1 LYNLS
6 ADFSLWFIPLCL
18 ALAVGI
24 SWFLYFKNPLNI
36 ENKWIKW
43 SLNGLR
49 FLSVFMLLFLL
60 LGILIKSTNK
70 QVKKPIVVIATDN
83 SESIITNKFG
93 AEYKANLQNKINQ
106 LVSNLKDNYE
116 VKTIAFGNEIQP
128 DSALTF
134 KQKQSNL
141 EAVLNEIENNYSN
154 QNLGAVI
161 MATDGIYTKGN
172 SPLESAKNLK
182 VPFYTVALGDSN
194 QQRDALI
201 KNVRYNQIVFAGNE
215 FEVEIDLAA
224 FDFLNQ
230 PSLVQISHKGQ
241 SVFKQNITI
250 DNKTFFKTIKAKL
263 PTSTEGSQHFTVNI
277 TKQNNEISYVNNQLD
292 FFVDVIKSKQKI
304 LIVGLCPHPDL
315 SALKQAINQNQ
326 NYEASIV
333 LFNEASNDLIKKYDV
348 VIAHQL
354 PGFRNEAMP
363 LVKYMIDSKTPCFFV
378 LTNRTGF
385 AQLNQLQSSL
395 QFSAPQITST
405 AATAGFNAGNSSLY
419 FDETTA
425 KQIADFPPL
434 QVAYGKYSLNA
445 QSQLVLKQ
453 QIGYVLT
460 NEPMLSIDNASNLAF
475 LMGEG
480 FWKWRLFDFDKNNSQ
495 VITSDLIAKVIQS
508 IALKADKSFFKVK
521 PIKQKF
527 DESENIVFDAQIYN
541 QSYELQNTEDI
552 SLIIKNAQGKQFDYS
567 FSKIDKSYTANL
579 GQLPVGTYTYSA
591 KSVNLPTNRGETKS
605 GNFIVQALQAELTQT
620 RADYQLLNT
629 LANDTKGQFYTY
641 ANMDK
646 ISENITA
653 NENIQA
659 VSYTNS
665 KLDELI
671 NNKWIFFIILLLL
684 SMEWFIRK
692 WNGSI

>member
-6 ADFSLWFIPLCL
+6 AEFSLWFIPLCL
-18 ALAVGI
+18 ALAAGI

-49 FLSVFMLLFLL
+49 FLSVFVLLFLL
-60 LGILIKSTNK
+60 LGVLIKSTNK
-70 QVKKPIVVIATDN
+70 QVKKPIVVIAADN

-106 LVSNLKDNYE
+106 LVNNLKDNYE
-116 VKTIAFGNEIQP
+116 VKTIAFGNDIQP

-277 TKQNNEISYVNNQLD
+277 TKQNNEISYVNNQFD

-326 NYEASIV
+326 NYEASII

-363 LVKYMIDSKTPCFFV
+363 LVKYIIDSKTPCFFV

-385 AQLNQLQSSL
+385 AQLNQLQNSL

-527 DESENIVFDAQIYN
+527 DEGENIVFDAQIYN

-567 FSKIDKSYTANL
+567 FSKTDKSYTANL

-591 KSVNLPTNRGETKS
+591 KSINQKEIKT

-646 ISENITA
+646 IPENIIA

-671 NNKWIFFIILLLL
+671 NNKWIFFFILLLL

>member
-1 LYNLS
+1 MYNLS
-6 ADFSLWFIPLCL
+6 AEFSLWFIPLCL
-18 ALAVGI
+18 VLAAGI

-43 SLNGLR
+43 SLNVLR

-70 QVKKPIVVIATDN
+70 QVKKPIIVIAADN
-83 SESIITNKFG
+83 SESIVTNKFG

-106 LVSNLKDNYE
+106 LVNNLKDDYE
-116 VKTIAFGNEIQP
+116 VKTIAFGNEIKP

-141 EAVLNEIENNYSN
+141 ESVLNEIENNYSN

-172 SPLESAKNLK
+172 SPLEIAKNLK

-263 PTSTEGSQHFTVNI
+263 PTSTEGSQHFTVTI
-277 TKQNNEISYVNNQLD
+277 TKQNNEISYVNNQFD

-363 LVKYMIDSKTPCFFV
+363 LVKYIFDSKTPCFFV

-385 AQLNQLQSSL
+385 AQLNQLQNSL

-527 DESENIVFDAQIYN
+527 DEGENIVFDAQIYN

-567 FSKIDKSYTANL
+567 FSKTDKSYTANL

-591 KSVNLPTNRGETKS
+591 KSINQKETKS

>member
-1 LYNLS
+1 MYNLS
-6 ADFSLWFIPLCL
+6 AEFSLWFIPLCL
-18 ALAVGI
+18 VLAAGI

-70 QVKKPIVVIATDN
+70 QVKKPIVVIAADN
-83 SESIITNKFG
+83 SESVITNKFG

-241 SVFKQNITI
+241 SIFKQNITI

-263 PTSTEGSQHFTVNI
+263 PTSTEGSQHFTVTI
-277 TKQNNEISYVNNQLD
+277 TKQNNEISYVNNQFD

-333 LFNEASNDLIKKYDV
+333 LFNEANNDLIKKYDV

-363 LVKYMIDSKTPCFFV
+363 LVKYIIDSKTPCFFV

-385 AQLNQLQSSL
+385 AQLNQIQNSL

-527 DESENIVFDAQIYN
+527 DEGENIVFDAQIYN
-541 QSYELQNTEDI
+541 QSYELQNTEEI

-567 FSKIDKSYTANL
+567 FSKTDKSYTANL

-591 KSVNLPTNRGETKS
+591 KSINQKETKT

-641 ANMDK
+641 VNMDK
-646 ISENITA
+646 IPENITA

>member
-1 LYNLS
+1 MYNLS
-6 ADFSLWFIPLCL
+6 AEFSLWFIPLCL
-18 ALAVGI
+18 ALAAGI

-49 FLSVFMLLFLL
+49 FLSVFVLLFLL
-60 LGILIKSTNK
+60 LGVLIKSTNK
-70 QVKKPIVVIATDN
+70 QVKKPIVVIAADN

-106 LVSNLKDNYE
+106 LVNNLKDNYE
-116 VKTIAFGNEIQP
+116 VKTIAFGNDIQP
-128 DSALTF
+128 DSALSF

-215 FEVEIDLAA
+215 FEVEIDLAT

-241 SVFKQNITI
+241 SIFKQNITI

-277 TKQNNEISYVNNQLD
+277 AKQNNEISYVNNQFD

-333 LFNEASNDLIKKYDV
+333 LFNDASNDLIKKYDV

-385 AQLNQLQSSL
+385 AQLNQLQNSL
-395 QFSAPQITST
+395 QFSASQNTST

-495 VITSDLIAKVIQS
+495 LITSDLIAKVIQS

-527 DESENIVFDAQIYN
+527 DEGENIVFDAQIYN

-567 FSKIDKSYTANL
+567 FSKTDKSYTANL

-591 KSVNLPTNRGETKS
+591 KSLNQKETKT

-641 ANMDK
+641 ANMNK